1 MTELPPTRWAL
12 EGEVAPTRYLDRFTG
27 LIQTGEDIYGE
38 ARLVDAIAKRGSRIL
53 DAGAGIGR
61 VAHYL
66 AGAGHEVV
74 ACEPDPALVAG
85 GQELYPDVPF
95 LTKDILELTEADGS
109 FDIIVLVGNVLL
121 FAAEGTQAQLLTSL
135 ADRLNPGGRVVAGF
149 HVDDGPALIYPYP
162 IANFEA
168 DLVTAGL
175 ELQHRF
181 GGYELHPAADNYVV
195 ALLARAT
202 DRDD

>member
-85 GQELYPDVPF
+85 GRELYPEVSF
-95 LTKDILELTEADGS
+95 LEKDILELGPDDGT
-109 FDIIVLVGNVLL
+109 FEIIVLVGNVLL
-121 FAAEGTQAQLLTSL
+121 FAAEGTQARLLTTL
-135 ADRLNPGGRVVAGF
+135 AGLLAPGGRIVAGF
-149 HVDDGPALIYPYP
+149 HVDDGPALTYPYP

-168 DLVTAGL
+168 DLATAGL